1 MEVEILV
8 KKFKSTFALTAI
20 LMVTVLLSGCFGGTK
35 TFTLTVNVDPEGAA
49 EVKDLAK
56 KYDKDTIAEFALEAA
71 EGYEFVEWTG
81 DDKPVYNDEDEV
93 WEIVMDGDKTLT
105 AVFKEIEEEPVDPE
119 PVADEEAA
127 AAVDAQIM
135 ALDKEVGLD
144 QYKIDV
150 AAARAAYEAL
160 NAETKA
166 LVTKLVLLEVH
177 EDQLDELLY
186 GEVTEF
192 VIAEKVMDGID
203 LTADVLEDIT
213 LGSNFTYDGTVYQVT
228 WESDKPE
235 IITADGT
242 VNRPYGEDV
251 EVTLTATLDFIGTL
265 SADQKNVFEIKLN
278 VVGIR
283 FDLAV
288 ENGSVTATLN
298 DLTGLDAVTADDFA
312 ITFAIADEA
321 VEAEDLKVE
330 YKDGVATWTF
340 TPFERGLEDYK
351 VDIAVTFGE
360 FEEKDSLEFVGLA
373 VIVETVDAIDTGKV
387 EVTITASD
395 VDRFAQ
401 TVEVLDNKGNEV
413 KVKAVDIP
421 AGETKLV
428 FVFEDTIE
436 KQEGVWTIGGVEYD
450 FDLVSNLAA
459 FRATTSQLELN
470 KVLTDLGIEGVVAAN
485 MPEYVSRKATFLTK
499 LDTDKKELTV
509 EAIQTWIEEV
519 NAAIIKEGEKGTAEK
534 AAVDA
539 VQNAIKAENDLALL
553 AALQNPLFERVNADW
568 FDDYK
573 TKLTNDDETVTAIQ
587 EKINGVNDGKIEAL
601 TIENNVDTDDLLK
614 SKALIIKYA
623 TPTEKGEQTQDTKDA
638 LEEIEIQL
646 AVADVLTATT
656 PTTLKVKLTA
666 LDNVLAKDDKF
677 MATLYKDANAAE
689 YFYGFGEEV
698 DGFENA
704 TIVNVENVEDV
715 KGILK
720 GINEAIVAKA
730 KIDVLDELGKVNNET
745 AAADVVALLA
755 ESQKLHEKENEV
767 IPANAEA
774 YKVAVIEVITET
786 GEAFTGFTGDSV
798 DDLVATVNKAQAS
811 LALLVAVNSAAT
823 AEDMSAALV
832 ALEADQD
839 PAETTFTDLETAAK
853 LEVAQIVIGQ
863 RDAIEENKDAGQK
876 AKEFAKA
883 EDAFGAVAEAITA
896 RETFIDA
903 VNGQATISG
912 MKDTLAAEDTLIP
925 EFAKLDTVEQTDAAE
940 AVLNA
945 LEALKAKDPAEEF
958 ETIAQIKAAAGLL

>member
-1 MEVEILV
+1 MV

-20 LMVTVLLSGCFGGTK
+20 LMVTVLLAGCIGGGTK

-49 EVKDLAK
+49 EVKGLAT
-56 KYDKDTIAEFALEAA
+56 KYDKDSVAEFTLEAA

-81 DDKPVYNDEDEV
+81 EVKPVEKDGK
-93 WEIVMDGDKTLT
+93 WTIVMDGDKTLT

-127 AAVDAQIM
+127 AAVDAQIT
-135 ALDKEVGLD
+135 ALDKEVGLV
-144 QYKIDV
+144 QYKSDV

-166 LVTKLVLLEVH
+166 LVTKLIFLEAH

-235 IITADGT
+235 IIGADGT
-242 VNRPYGEDV
+242 VNRPYGDDV

-312 ITFAIADEA
+312 IEFAVAEEA

-373 VIVETVDAIDTGKV
+373 VIVETVDAIGTEKV

-459 FRATTSQLELN
+459 FGTTTSQLELN

-485 MPEYVSRKATFLTK
+485 MPEYVSRKAAFLTK

-519 NAAIIKEGEKGTAEK
+519 NAAIIKEGEKETAEE
-534 AAVDA
+534 AAAKA
-539 VQNAIKAENDLALL
+539 VQDARDAGNDLALL

-568 FDDYK
+568 FDNYK
-573 TKLTNDDETVTAIQ
+573 TELVNEDKTVTAIQ
-587 EKINGVNDGKIEAL
+587 DKINKVNDGKITAL
-601 TIENNVDTDDLLK
+601 TIDDNIDDNVDTEDLLK

-623 TPTEKGEQTQDTKDA
+623 TPTDKGEQTKETKAA
-638 LEEIEIQL
+638 LEKIEIQL

-704 TIVNVENVEDV
+704 TIVNVEDV
-715 KGILK
+715 KGILEA
-720 GINEAIVAKA
+720 INEAIVAKA
-730 KIDVLDELGKVNNET
+730 KKDVLDELGEVDDET

-774 YKVAVIEVITET
+774 YKAAVILKS
-786 GEAFTGFTGDSV
+786 EAFTGDTV
-798 DDLVATVNKAQAS
+798 NDLVAAVNKAQAS

-839 PAETTFTDLETAAK
+839 PAVTTFTNLSSQEK
-853 LEVAQIVIGQ
+853 LEVAEIVIEI
-863 RDAIEENKDAGQK
+863 RDAIEAGDDKK
-876 AKEFAKA
+876 AKEFENAIGALKAVTDDTIGAIAVRNAFLVAVNGASDIAAMREVLADEDRFPEFFALEITDQTAKA
-883 EDAFGAVAEAITA
+883 E
-896 RETFIDA
+896 
-903 VNGQATISG
+903 
-912 MKDTLAAEDTLIP
+912 L
-925 EFAKLDTVEQTDAAE
+925 
-940 AVLNA
+940 VLNKKP
-945 LEALKAKDPAEEF
+945 EDGYKTIKD
-958 ETIAQIKAAAGLL
+958 IKTAAGFIKTAAGF

>member
-20 LMVTVLLSGCFGGTK
+20 LMVTVLLAGCFGSGTGTK
-35 TFTLTVNVDPEGAA
+35 TFTLTVNVVPEGAA

-56 KYDKDTIAEFALEAA
+56 KYDKDSIAEFALEAA

-166 LVTKLVLLEVH
+166 LVTKLVFLEAH

-428 FVFEDTIE
+428 FEFEDTIE

-450 FDLVSNLAA
+450 FDEYAAVKAVKYATNLVELWEALQSDYFTGAVEENIVAYNEADKSELVTAEDVNKMIADVNKALTDAETVVKPVVDAA
-459 FRATTSQLELN
+459 NELEL
-470 KVLTDLGIEGVVAAN
+470 L
-485 MPEYVSRKATFLTK
+485 R
-499 LDTDKKELTV
+499 
-509 EAIQTWIEEV
+509 
-519 NAAIIKEGEKGTAEK
+519 
-534 AAVDA
+534 
-539 VQNAIKAENDLALL
+539 
-553 AALQNPLFERVNADW
+553 ALQNGGFADVDSKLSYKYYAAINGTVDMDSTVEEIQDIINRVNDQAAADA
-568 FDDYK
+568 
-573 TKLTNDDETVTAIQ
+573 V
-587 EKINGVNDGKIEAL
+587 V
-601 TIENNVDTDDLLK
+601 
-614 SKALIIKYA
+614 ALIDEL
-623 TPTEKGEQTQDTKDA
+623 P
-638 LEEIEIQL
+638 EEI
-646 AVADVLTATT
+646 
-656 PTTLKVKLTA
+656 TLK
-666 LDNVLAKDDKF
+666 DK
-677 MATLYKDANAAE
+677 
-689 YFYGFGEEV
+689 
-698 DGFENA
+698 
-704 TIVNVENVEDV
+704 
-715 KGILK
+715 
-720 GINEAIVAKA
+720 
-730 KIDVLDELGKVNNET
+730 
-745 AAADVVALLA
+745 ADVVAARAAYDALTEDQQELVPA
-755 ESQKLHEKENEV
+755 E
-767 IPANAEA
+767 
-774 YKVAVIEVITET
+774 KVAT
-786 GEAFTGFTGDSV
+786 
-798 DDLVATVNKAQAS
+798 
-811 LALLVAVNSAAT
+811 
-823 AEDMSAALV
+823 
-832 ALEADQD
+832 LEA
-839 PAETTFTDLETAAK
+839 AE
-853 LEVAQIVIGQ
+853 
-863 RDAIEENKDAGQK
+863 DAIEA
-876 AKEFAKA
+876 A
-883 EDAFGAVAEAITA
+883 EDAASLQALVKAAEEAIEALPEEITLEHKAIVENA
-896 RETFIDA
+896 RALVDA
-903 VNGQATISG
+903 AQELDAEVTISNIAI
-912 MKDTLAAEDTLIP
+912 LEAAETAI
-925 EFAKLDTVEQTDAAE
+925 T
-940 AVLNA
+940 NA
-945 LEALKAKDPAEEF
+945 R
-958 ETIAQIKAAAGLL
+958 IAAGLVENAEELALALANEEVETITLANGNYGDVTISREVELVAENKHKAVLGEVTIRSDDVTVDGVTAEYIDFYDVEDITITNNVVTGNRFSVAIGGAGGRGNGAATITGNQVLNGAIGLYATKTFDNYTITGNTIEKASAEGIWLAYFGDYSDMITLGEADSIADQLVAENTFGAAFDAEDAEISKVKVATNLFDRIR

>member
-81 DDKPVYNDEDEV
+81 EVKPVEKDGK
-93 WEIVMDGDKTLT
+93 WTILMDGDKTLT

-135 ALDKEVGLD
+135 ALDKEVGLV

-166 LVTKLVLLEVH
+166 LVTKLVFLEAH

-360 FEEKDSLEFVGLA
+360 FEEKDSLEFVGRA
-373 VIVETVDAIDTGKV
+373 VIVETVGAITKTGVTLKIEALTEALT
-387 EVTITASD
+387 EV
-395 VDRFAQ
+395 
-401 TVEVLDNKGNEV
+401 TVEVKDNNGNVVEV
-413 KVKAVDIP
+413 KPVAVLDVGETVATFTFKTALTAEPAGEWTVNGVKFDANAQAAVKAVKD
-421 AGETKLV
+421 AGNQVELLNALKSSYFT
-428 FVFEDTIE
+428 
-436 KQEGVWTIGGVEYD
+436 GVNADLIAKYAAKD
-450 FDLVSNLAA
+450 FSNVA
-459 FRATTSQLELN
+459 
-470 KVLTDLGIEGVVAAN
+470 VVAD
-485 MPEYVSRKATFLTK
+485 VQKII
-499 LDTDKKELTV
+499 DD
-509 EAIQTWIEEV
+509 V
-519 NAAIIKEGEKGTAEK
+519 N
-534 AAVDA
+534 
-539 VQNAIKAENDLALL
+539 KAEAGLDAAKAVREATNEVELL
-553 AALQNPLFERVNADW
+553 AALQDGGFERVNVDLITGYAT
-568 FDDYK
+568 Y
-573 TKLTNDDETVTAIQ
+573 
-587 EKINGVNDGKIEAL
+587 DG
-601 TIENNVDTDDLLK
+601 DTDGTADYTV
-614 SKALIIKYA
+614 AA
-623 TPTEKGEQTQDTKDA
+623 TPA
-638 LEEIEIQL
+638 
-646 AVADVLTATT
+646 AVQ
-656 PTTLKVKLTA
+656 
-666 LDNVLAKDDKF
+666 
-677 MATLYKDANAAE
+677 
-689 YFYGFGEEV
+689 
-698 DGFENA
+698 
-704 TIVNVENVEDV
+704 
-715 KGILK
+715 
-720 GINEAIVAKA
+720 AI
-730 KIDVLDELGKVNNET
+730 
-745 AAADVVALLA
+745 
-755 ESQKLHEKENEV
+755 
-767 IPANAEA
+767 
-774 YKVAVIEVITET
+774 
-786 GEAFTGFTGDSV
+786 
-798 DDLVATVNKAQAS
+798 
-811 LALLVAVNSAAT
+811 
-823 AEDMSAALV
+823 
-832 ALEADQD
+832 
-839 PAETTFTDLETAAK
+839 
-853 LEVAQIVIGQ
+853 
-863 RDAIEENKDAGQK
+863 
-876 AKEFAKA
+876 
-883 EDAFGAVAEAITA
+883 
-896 RETFIDA
+896 IDA
-903 VNGQATISG
+903 VNLKAAQDAVTAADTTAAT
-912 MKDTLAAEDTLIP
+912 
-925 EFAKLDTVEQTDAAE
+925 
-940 AVLNA
+940 
-945 LEALKAKDPAEEF
+945 ALKADSIAE
-958 ETIAQIKAAAGLL
+958 AQKLVSALPEKEDAEKTAKKALQ